1 MEVSS
6 VMGSIETTVVNTI
19 SHALDGS
26 IHGEHTWHRIMS
38 AASDHHEIDRE
49 FILVLCA
56 PTVNLIEVVA
66 KDVAIPVSVVTP

>member
-1 MEVSS
+1 
-6 VMGSIETTVVNTI
+6 MGGIQATVVNMV

-26 IHGEHTWHRIMS
+26 IHSEHTWHRVMP
-38 AASDHHEIDRE
+38 AASDHHEVDRE

-66 KDVAIPVSVVTP
+66 KNIAVPVSVVTPGSVW